1 MAVRTSSPRDRRLE
15 WLLSSSAIGN
25 LADGIGK
32 VAFPLLATTLTHDPV
47 QIGALSATQF
57 APWLLFGLLA
67 GALVDR
73 VDRRRAMLLAN
84 VGRSVVIG
92 LTTIGVWTGSIS
104 IWLVYVAA
112 MLLGTAE
119 TIAESAGNALIPAV
133 AGQDRLESANSKF
146 QAAEILGQ
154 VFLGGPVGSATFA
167 LFAAFPFLLNSA
179 GFVVAAVLLL
189 GLTGRYRPNEGAAPT
204 KLRADLVDGLNWLAR
219 APLLRRLVII
229 GGLTALTGE
238 LAQAQLVLYAL
249 DDLQLSNATFGLFA
263 FVGGIGGLAG
273 AALAPRLVTL
283 TGRKPVLIGGI
294 GVCGL
299 AFAGMGLFR
308 QPVVAAVLF
317 GVFAGSVVAVN
328 VVLATARHA
337 LVPGELLGRVLGAWR
352 TVVWGAIPV
361 GALLGG
367 GLTRLLGSAG
377 ATFAVSGFLQIAL
390 AGFAVPALRRFS
402 LSAEPAHDQHRGAE
416 RSH

>member
-204 KLRADLVDGLNWLAR
+204 KLRADLVDGLKWLAR

-377 ATFAVSGFLQIAL
+377 ATFAVSGFLQVAL
-390 AGFAVPALRRFS
+390 AGFAVLALRRFS

>member
-1 MAVRTSSPRDRRLE
+1 MAVRTTSSRDRRLG

-57 APWLLFGLLA
+57 APWLVFGLLA

-84 VGRSVVIG
+84 VGRAAVVA
-92 LTTIGVWTGSIS
+92 LTTIGVWTGTLS
-104 IWLVYVAA
+104 IWLVYLAA
-112 MLLGTAE
+112 VLLGTAE
-119 TIAESAGNALIPAV
+119 TVAESAGNALIPAV

-189 GLTGRYRPNEGAAPT
+189 GLTGRYRPNEGAGPT
-204 KLRADLVDGLNWLAR
+204 KLRADLVDGLKWLVR

-229 GGLTALTGE
+229 AGLAALTGE
-238 LAQAQLVLYAL
+238 LAQAQLVLYVL
-249 DDLQLSNATFGLFA
+249 DDLHLSDATFGLFA

-273 AALAPRLVTL
+273 AALAPRLIAFS
-283 TGRKPVLIGGI
+283 GRKPVLTGGI
-294 GVCGL
+294 AVCGL
-299 AFAGMGLFR
+299 SFAGMGVLW

-317 GVFAGSVVAVN
+317 GVFAAAVVAMN

-352 TVVWGAIPV
+352 TVVWGMIPV

-367 GLTRLLGSAG
+367 ALTQLLGSAG
-377 ATFAVSGFLQIAL
+377 ATFAVSGLVQVAL
-390 AGFAVPALRRFS
+390 AGYTALALRRFS
-402 LSAEPAHDQHRGAE
+402 LSSEPAPT
-416 RSH
+416 SS